1 MMKFFKVIYISQQ
14 CRVMPTFTAIALDW
28 LIEPGASKSMT
39 TAKNVPESKLYWR
52 NGNLNSKVETG
63 METSNSKL
71 EGRNSTSTAATINKK
86 HHWAPIR
93 PALYATPEVTPLPDS
108 PSSFPPSPYIIN
120 HKRRG
125 PRLLKSHSEDNV
137 AARKQ
142 ALEEE
147 KVDENA
153 EGVEKD
159 VTDSAKDII
168 STVTMPSPV
177 EEEHVNGICDG
188 DLRTCDSG
196 NNSTVTQNGS
206 AVQNGSMK
214 PIVVNVEEGGELE
227 DFLDPQESLSVKSN
241 TEGESNS
248 GLERS
253 FHLNAPTAEF
263 FDAWEGSSNIY
274 AYNSSSMLRCFVFVL

>member
-1 MMKFFKVIYISQQ
+1 
-14 CRVMPTFTAIALDW
+14 MPTFTAIALDR

-52 NGNLNSKVETG
+52 NGNSNSKVETG
-63 METSNSKL
+63 METSNPKL
-71 EGRNSTSTAATINKK
+71 ERRNSTSTTATINKK

-125 PRLLKSHSEDNV
+125 PRLLKSHSEDDV
-137 AARKQ
+137 AGRKQ

-147 KVDENA
+147 KVDDNA

-159 VTDSAKDII
+159 VTDSAKDAI
-168 STVTMPSPV
+168 STVTVHSPV
-177 EEEHVNGICDG
+177 EEEHGY
-188 DLRTCDSG
+188 TSDSG

-241 TEGESNS
+241 TEGESN
-248 GLERS
+248 GGVERS
-253 FHLNAPTAEF
+253 LHLNAPTAEF
-263 FDAWEGSSNIY
+263 FDAREGSSNIY
-274 AYNSSSMLRCFVFVL
+274 VYNSSSHAQVLCLCFKNTLTCVCLLS